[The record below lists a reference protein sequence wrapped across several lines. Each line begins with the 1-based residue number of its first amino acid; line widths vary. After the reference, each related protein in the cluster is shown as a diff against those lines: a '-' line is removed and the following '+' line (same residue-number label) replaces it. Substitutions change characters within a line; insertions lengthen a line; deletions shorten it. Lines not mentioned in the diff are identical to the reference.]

1 MEKNISVSFLS
12 SLVVHSCL
20 FGALYLTARNAAS
33 GNLRDKIAEF
43 AYLREDKVQDLTQ
56 EKKIAEFLKSRKKM
70 QEQKKEQAP
79 VVKKE
84 VKKVEP
90 KKVPLPEK
98 LVKKIL
104 PPQESKKN
112 KIVEMKSFTP
122 PALKNNL
129 PAPKNNLIQDKK
141 YVAPPASPG
150 LGENS
155 NQAAKIVD
163 KAYRR
168 QIVPN
173 AAGKQIARPNLEDK
187 VYSGVSSQSAF
198 KVDAAPAKGELVDAV
213 RIPGPALKA
222 NKQMSA
228 PNRSRGLAELGGG
241 LPISGKGSLASTK
254 ITTASISKGAELS
267 TGGNR
272 GNVLAKS
279 NFSGVSTGVGRIS
292 QLDKGSKYN
301 LPPTIVDSARKSG
314 SGVSIR
320 TYGKIST
327 RKILSSSMPDY
338 PVWAEMRGI
347 EGIVSLLITV
357 LPNGEVKEKIMI
369 DKTSG
374 CAVIDQAAIQAV
386 KKWRFAALD
395 KKEEE
400 QGVVTFIFRLG
411 SK

>member
-1 MEKNISVSFLS
+1 MEKNISVSLLS

-20 FGALYLTARNAAS
+20 FGAVYLTTRNSTPAD
-33 GNLRDKIAEF
+33 LRDKIAEF
-43 AYLREDKVQDLTQ
+43 SYLREDKIKDITQ

-70 QEQKKEQAP
+70 EERKKEQAP

-84 VKKVEP
+84 VKKAEP
-90 KKVPLPEK
+90 KKAALPEK
-98 LVKKIL
+98 IIKKIL

-112 KIVEMKSFTP
+112 KIVDVKSFTP

-129 PAPKNNLIQDKK
+129 PAPKNNLIHDKK
-141 YVAPPASPG
+141 YVAPLASPG
-150 LGENS
+150 LGENN
-155 NQAAKIVD
+155 NQTAKIVD
-163 KAYRR
+163 KAYRN

-173 AAGKQIARPNLEDK
+173 VAGKQIAMPNLEDK
-187 VYSGVSSQSAF
+187 VYSGVSSQIAF

-213 RIPGPALKA
+213 RIPSPAIKA

-228 PNRSRGLAELGGG
+228 PNRSRGLADLGGG
-241 LPISGKGSLASTK
+241 LPISAKGSLASTK
-254 ITTASISKGAELS
+254 ITTASISKGAESS
-267 TGGNR
+267 TAGNQ

-279 NFSGVSTGVGRIS
+279 NFSSVSTGVGRIS

-301 LPPTIVDSARKSG
+301 LPSIISDSSHKAG

-320 TYGKIST
+320 TYGQIST

-374 CAVIDQAAIQAV
+374 YSVIDQAAIQAV

-400 QGVVTFIFRLG
+400 QGVVTFVFRLSG
-411 SK
+411 N